1 MYAKQG
7 AMGSSGFP
15 QTEWSSLLPSI
26 PLMNSTAVIGFSG
39 LYMISSY
46 MITIIAYNLIFKD
59 GLNIID
65 KDKNPCQTCFSV
77 VKQGCFF
84 KTQQAGD
91 GNKAVS

>member
-1 MYAKQG
+1 
-7 AMGSSGFP
+7 
-15 QTEWSSLLPSI
+15 
-26 PLMNSTAVIGFSG
+26 
-39 LYMISSY
+39 

-91 GNKAVS
+91 GSKAVS